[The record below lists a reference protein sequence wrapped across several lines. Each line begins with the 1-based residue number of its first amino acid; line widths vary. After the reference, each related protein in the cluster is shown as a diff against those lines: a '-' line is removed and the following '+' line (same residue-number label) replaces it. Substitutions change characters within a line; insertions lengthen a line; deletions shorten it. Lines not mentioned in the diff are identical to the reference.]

1 MVDEKETDPEK
12 GIGYIL
18 DILKT
23 DFSKVLKVLKEKDIS
38 SKEILDFYIVFSVR
52 LKNVKPQ
59 VYNTTQ
65 NLINVLRTKEVETGE
80 EKTEKDEQ

>member
-1 MVDEKETDPEK
+1 MVDETETDPEK

-65 NLINVLRTKEVETGE
+65 GLINVLRTKEVETGE